1 MLFVE
6 HPNTMDT
13 VNENTVMVFW
23 LNINIE
29 LSNIEKILECSMV
42 IFFFKEGGRAGHTFD
57 SGKRK
62 K

>member
-1 MLFVE
+1 
-6 HPNTMDT
+6 MDT

-23 LNINIE
+23 LNITIE
-29 LSNIEKILECSMV
+29 LSNIENILECSMV